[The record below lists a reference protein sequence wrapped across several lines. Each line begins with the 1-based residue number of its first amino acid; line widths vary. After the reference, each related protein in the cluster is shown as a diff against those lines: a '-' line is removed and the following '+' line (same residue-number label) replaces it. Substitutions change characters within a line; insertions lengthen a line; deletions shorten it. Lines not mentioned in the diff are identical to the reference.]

1 VARKRSIARPQ
12 PSSAL
17 RARLAATT
25 RTIILE
31 ALVAQLGEHGAF
43 DFSYFE
49 LARRAG
55 VSVRTIYRHF
65 ATRDDLLDA
74 LSRRLNKE
82 VAFEYPRSREG
93 LVALIRVLF
102 PRFDQHAALIA
113 AQLQAGLGGRVRARA
128 RHKRASVMQ
137 EVLAECLPHLTT
149 DRVRAASGVLG
160 CLISAAT
167 WQRLRDEL
175 GLDGA
180 RSGEISAWAVDTL
193 WRALELENE
202 RARRAG

>member
-1 VARKRSIARPQ
+1 MARKAS
-12 PSSAL
+12 SSAL
-17 RARLAATT
+17 RARLAETT
-25 RTIILE
+25 RTVILD
-31 ALVAQLGEHGAF
+31 ALVVELGERGAF
-43 DFSYFE
+43 DFSYYE

-65 ATRDDLLDA
+65 KTRDDLLDA

-102 PRFDQHAALIA
+102 PRFDRHAALIG

-137 EVLAECLPHLTT
+137 EVLTERLPHLPTE
-149 DRVRAASGVLG
+149 RVRAVSGVLG
-160 CLISAAT
+160 CLISASS

-175 GLDGA
+175 GLPGEE
-180 RSGEISAWAVDTL
+180 SGEVTAWAVDTL

-202 RARRAG
+202 RARRAAR

>member
-1 VARKRSIARPQ
+1 MARKH
-12 PSSAL
+12 PSGAL
-17 RARLAATT
+17 RARLAETT
-25 RTIILE
+25 RAVILD
-31 ALVAQLGEHGAF
+31 ALVVELGERGAF
-43 DFSYFE
+43 DFSYYE

-65 ATRDDLLDA
+65 KTRDDLLDA

-102 PRFDQHAALIA
+102 PRFEANAALIG
-113 AQLQAGLGGRVRARA
+113 AQLQAGLGGRVRTRA
-128 RHKRASVMQ
+128 RSKRANVMQ
-137 EVLAECLPHLTT
+137 EVLAERLPYLATE
-149 DRVRAASGVLG
+149 RVRAVSGVLG
-160 CLISAAT
+160 CLISASS

-175 GLDGA
+175 GLAGED
-180 RSGEISAWAVDTL
+180 SGEVTAWAVDTL

-202 RARRAG
+202 RARRAR